1 MSPSPNLFQQPL
13 GGVFP
18 QLFNMDGNSYAV
30 LLGNSDFL
38 LENQIEGVTEQVQK
52 EASALSDQGKTVLF
66 LAVDSVFAG
75 LLAIA
80 DPLKEEAGKTIRDL
94 EAMGIKVVML
104 TGDNEKTAQAVA
116 NQAGIKRVVAGVLPD
131 KKEEEVVR
139 LQQEGEIVAMIG
151 DGINDAPALAR
162 ADVGMA
168 MGTGI
173 DVAMESADIVLMN
186 GHLAGIGRAIGLSR
200 ATMRNIRQNLFWAF
214 AYNVVGIPVAAGLL
228 AHLRRPNP
236 QSDDWRCGNGAKF
249 SFGSHQCSAT
259 QVVPACR
266 IVAWKNLDTMDKIAY
281 LNSMQILY
289 TLDFVVLRPV
299 TAALMLQSSG
309 CRRKNILSEKTGQN
323 GEKYVFNFT
332 YQYRHL

>member
-1 MSPSPNLFQQPL
+1 MLCPSHNLFQQPL

-18 QLFNMDGNSYAV
+18 HLFNSMATSYEV
-30 LLGNSDFL
+30 LLGNSEFL
-38 LENQIEGVTEQVQK
+38 LENQIEGMTEQIQK

-66 LAVDSVFAG
+66 VAVDSVLAG

-80 DPLKEEAGKTIRDL
+80 DPLKDEAGKTIRDL

-116 NQAGIKRVVAGVLPD
+116 SQAGIKRVVAGVLPD
-131 KKEEEVVR
+131 NKEEEVVR

-200 ATMRNIRQNLFWAF
+200 ATMRNIRQNL
-214 AYNVVGIPVAAGLL
+214 ILGLCL
-228 AHLRRPNP
+228 
-236 QSDDWRCGNGAKF
+236 
-249 SFGSHQCSAT
+249 
-259 QVVPACR
+259 
-266 IVAWKNLDTMDKIAY
+266 
-281 LNSMQILY
+281 
-289 TLDFVVLRPV
+289 
-299 TAALMLQSSG
+299 
-309 CRRKNILSEKTGQN
+309 
-323 GEKYVFNFT
+323 
-332 YQYRHL
+332 